1 LLRLDFSVEIA
12 SRKSVV
18 MCHEHGLPDYFLWHD
33 RERKKEVH
41 DGGKIMRE
49 PALHMPGRTREG
61 ILFV

>member
-1 LLRLDFSVEIA
+1 M
-12 SRKSVV
+12 V